1 MGILVSVCVCVGV
14 LVSVCVCGCIS
25 ECVRG
30 YVGVIVSVCVG
41 MWVYE

>member
-30 YVGVIVSVCVG
+30 YVGVIVSVCGNVG
-41 MWVYE
+41 V